1 MLLIAILSTEAAETL
16 AYSATGLK
24 ISEALSAKAGYNPRQ
39 SLTSLRSVSIS
50 RLQSVARS
58 LTVLEKREV
67 CCLAVCRHRRL
78 HSSQGTPGDSEPDLD
93 SEKGST
99 NERL

>member
-1 MLLIAILSTEAAETL
+1 MLLIAILATEAAETL
-16 AYSATGLK
+16 DYSATGLK

-50 RLQSVARS
+50 RLQSAARS

-67 CCLAVCRHRRL
+67 YCLAVCRLVGFIAHKAVP
-78 HSSQGTPGDSEPDLD
+78 GTANPICIL
-93 SEKGST
+93 
-99 NERL
+99 ERQHE